1 MDGFFLGLR
10 YADLEQEKESIEGYN
25 AGHGHRSF
33 CAISWE
39 IVALGVWLD
48 GLLAVSEVRIAHR
61 TGFLDV

>member
-1 MDGFFLGLR
+1 MDFFGTALCWLR
-10 YADLEQEKESIEGYN
+10 ARKESIEGYN
-25 AGHGHRSF
+25 AGHGHRS
-33 CAISWE
+33 ISWE